1 MIVIIYGVCIIQRH
15 WHFLPFSQLTDPL
28 IKQLHVMSE
37 LVQKDIFDTIRY
49 LVENHGDS
57 IPNIDAL
64 LTNEGRSELRKLTL
78 LYHPDKGSN
87 KKSMCQSILALAQWW
102 DEVVKGLSETSETHA
117 MIKREYYMHQNN
129 TFTHVINSEKRA
141 RNLKETIRKMP
152 LTQKDMYTYDKIC
165 KKIKNIER
173 KHTDLMKVIQPY
185 STVADYLKDHPEDSV
200 KYSEFVKFPKLLEHP
215 VTWNPEAKVRIENY
229 KKVRKNYLFYFEM
242 GKAEF
247 TLDECIKYIV
257 LFAEKDLKVGTK
269 TKYTQYMWFLNM
281 LGAERVNKISRRL
294 YWD

>member
-1 MIVIIYGVCIIQRH
+1 
-15 WHFLPFSQLTDPL
+15 
-28 IKQLHVMSE
+28 
-37 LVQKDIFDTIRY
+37 
-49 LVENHGDS
+49 
-57 IPNIDAL
+57 
-64 LTNEGRSELRKLTL
+64 
-78 LYHPDKGSN
+78 
-87 KKSMCQSILALAQWW
+87 
-102 DEVVKGLSETSETHA
+102 
-117 MIKREYYMHQNN
+117 
-129 TFTHVINSEKRA
+129 
-141 RNLKETIRKMP
+141 
-152 LTQKDMYTYDKIC
+152 
-165 KKIKNIER
+165 
-173 KHTDLMKVIQPY
+173 MKVIQPY

-215 VTWNPEAKVRIENY
+215 VTWNPGAKVRIENY
-229 KKVRKNYLFYFEM
+229 KNVRKNYRFYFEM